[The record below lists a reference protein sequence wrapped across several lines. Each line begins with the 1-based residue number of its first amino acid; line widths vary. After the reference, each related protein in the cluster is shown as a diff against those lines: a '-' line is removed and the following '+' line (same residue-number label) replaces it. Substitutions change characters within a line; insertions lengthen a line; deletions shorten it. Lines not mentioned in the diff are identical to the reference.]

1 MATRDLYLNGALLK
15 RGAEADF
22 SNFPKLKLAEL
33 SSTPDNASA
42 ATVKYVKDQLQVLSA
57 GTVAGQ
63 TTQLASHAE
72 QLSSHDSTLS
82 SHTSTLSSHTST
94 LSSHDLRITTE
105 KNRIDTILNNAGVL
119 DTFAEVVD
127 RINSLDSA
135 QGADILTKFNSV
147 QQQLNTLYSYFG
159 QTQASIAA
167 SVSTDTSNPSY
178 VPSVPPPS
186 TTIPWAIMPMIVG
199 GSQFLNAFMAFPAG
213 VSGITYSLVDSAQ
226 TVVSLNGNNLTA
238 LAAGSTQVRA
248 TGMVSGAEV
257 SVTATVN
264 VSA

>member
-72 QLSSHDSTLS
+72 QLSSHD
-82 SHTSTLSSHTST
+82 STLSSHTST

-213 VSGITYSLVDSAQ
+213 VTGITYSLVDSAQ

-264 VSA
+264 VSV